1 MMEDL
6 QLNEEEFVDMCILC
20 GCDYASK
27 IEGIGPV
34 KAYKF
39 IKEFHSIENILEF
52 CRNENEKE
60 GKIKYVLPKEE
71 DFSFEEAR
79 ELFKNPLVT
88 DDYELKWE
96 KNIDEE
102 ALRKFLCEEK
112 GFAETRVEGAV
123 KKLKSNKGTQAR
135 L

>member
-1 MMEDL
+1 MMKDL
-6 QLNEEEFVDMCILC
+6 GLTDEEFTDMCILC

-39 IKEFHSIENILEF
+39 IKQFGSIENIIEH
-52 CRNENEKE
+52 CKKENDHSEKP
-60 GKIKYVLPKEE
+60 KFVLPKEE
-71 DFSFEEAR
+71 DFAYEEAR
-79 ELFKNPLVT
+79 ELFKNPEVT

-102 ALRKFLCEEK
+102 ALKNFLIK
-112 GFAETRVEGAV
+112 
-123 KKLKSNKGTQAR
+123 
-135 L
+135 